1 MEFINQKNKS
11 RTINQK
17 NKSRIQYPSI
27 PSVIRPVQHC
37 DEIPVSVYKIPGLE
51 PLITDCYQFLPDPD
65 PEISDV
71 ESPDDSRDE
80 DFIKSKPLQTFN
92 REELNDLVR
101 DLALSKAASELLAS
115 RLHQKNLLSPLTKI
129 SYHRD
134 REQGFLL
141 YFAQRENCVY
151 CCDIEGLLKELG
163 LKTYDADEWRLFIDS
178 SKRSLKVVLLHNGNL
193 FGSIPLAH
201 SVTLRERYE
210 NIDLVLQLISYDQH
224 KWIICVDLKMVCF
237 LLGQQSVYTKYPCFL
252 CMWDSRAK
260 NEHWI
265 RKEWPKRQNLIVGS
279 ANVINEALVEREK
292 IVFPPLHIKLG
303 LIKQFVKALNKDG
316 YCIKYLRT
324 RFHRLSDKNVK
335 SGIFNRPDI
344 RKLIKDPE
352 FTAFMMDTEYDAWQ
366 AFVSVVKGF
375 LGNRRDDNYVNLVN
389 SLL

>member
-1 MEFINQKNKS
+1 MQLGDQDKEWAPHIVCQKCFINLNNWSRNKLKS
-11 RTINQK
+11 LPFGIPMIWREPTNHIDDCYFCMVKTLGFNQK

-27 PSVIRPVQHC
+27 PSAIRPVQHC
-37 DEIPVSVYKIPGLE
+37 DEIPVSVFKRPGLE
-51 PLITDCYQFLPDPD
+51 PVITDCYQFLPDPD
-65 PEISDV
+65 PEISDDV

-92 REELNDLVR
+92 QEELNDLVR

-129 SYHRD
+129 SYYRD
-134 REQGFLL
+134 REQGFLP

-151 CCDIEGLLKELG
+151 CCDIEGLLKKLG

-237 LLGQQSVYTKYPCFL
+237 LLGQQSGYTKYPCFL
-252 CMWDSRAK
+252 RMWDSRAK

-279 ANVINEALVEREK
+279 A
-292 IVFPPLHIKLG
+292 
-303 LIKQFVKALNKDG
+303 
-316 YCIKYLRT
+316 
-324 RFHRLSDKNVK
+324 
-335 SGIFNRPDI
+335 
-344 RKLIKDPE
+344 
-352 FTAFMMDTEYDAWQ
+352 M
-366 AFVSVVKGF
+366 
-375 LGNRRDDNYVNLVN
+375 
-389 SLL
+389 